1 MTEAEEVLS
10 KIRLLLGVKTDR
22 ELGKI
27 LEIPY
32 GTLDGWKAK
41 GSIPKKRFSE
51 FSKKLGVDMDILVN
65 GNNNGIVLKGDN
77 NTINGFKG
85 MPIDKTLAE
94 FCQLYEEYRTPK
106 IEAELIT
113 LIERLKKV
121 KEAEF

>member
-1 MTEAEEVLS
+1 
-10 KIRLLLGVKTDR
+10 
-22 ELGKI
+22 
-27 LEIPY
+27 
-32 GTLDGWKAK
+32 
-41 GSIPKKRFSE
+41 
-51 FSKKLGVDMDILVN
+51 DMDILVN

-113 LIERLKKV
+113 LIERLKKI
-121 KEAEF
+121 KEAEI